1 MSSGIDDR
9 NIDHLVELITQRVTE
24 KLQQRGVLDPIT
36 TAAREGDGC
45 ISSDRDCINCG
56 HCATRKPEAVRNI
69 LSTGA
74 DRIGSK
80 VGINGAKI
88 DRTLASMIDHTLLKP
103 DATKEQL
110 IKVCEEARQY
120 NFATVCVNSANIP
133 LVARQLKGS
142 PVKPI
147 AVVGFPLGAA
157 STQAKAFESTWSLI
171 LAR

>member
-1 MSSGIDDR
+1 MSNGIDDR
-9 NIDHLVELITQRVTE
+9 NIDQLVELITRRVTE
-24 KLQQRGVLDPIT
+24 KLQQQGVLDPMT
-36 TAAREGDGC
+36 TAVGDGC

-80 VGINGAKI
+80 AGINGSKI

-120 NFATVCVNSANIP
+120 NLPRFASIP
-133 LVARQLKGS
+133 PIFPWWRGS
-142 PVKPI
+142 
-147 AVVGFPLGAA
+147 
-157 STQAKAFESTWSLI
+157 
-171 LAR
+171 